1 MNYFSIICCYVRVI
15 SKLVKVLL
23 KRQIFCALIL
33 KDYKT
38 YIKSYQIIS
47 NYESINN
54 YLILTLFK
62 SNTKVNP
69 FIDRCF
75 GELKKCLQFKECK
88 KIFKNL
94 SLKQKLMS
102 CPQNSKKTKQITI
115 LKLKF

>member
-1 MNYFSIICCYVRVI
+1 VRVI

-23 KRQIFCALIL
+23 KRQIVCALIH

-38 YIKSYQIIS
+38 YIKLYQIIS

-75 GELKKCLQFKECK
+75 GELKKSLQFKERK
-88 KIFKNL
+88 NFFKN
-94 SLKQKLMS
+94 
-102 CPQNSKKTKQITI
+102 
-115 LKLKF
+115 F